1 MAIPKKLD
9 PNTSNALRSIF
20 SSLNISKNISK
31 NRIIVD
37 LNNDTVEIEESHHID
52 DLLQW
57 AGTLTT
63 EQAKELQE
71 RINKN
76 REEDW
81 D

>member
-1 MAIPKKLD
+1 MSVPQKLD
-9 PNTSNALRSIF
+9 QNTASALRSIL
-20 SSLNISKNISK
+20 SSLNISKN
-31 NRIIVD
+31 RIIID
-37 LNNDTVEIEESHHID
+37 LNNDTVEVEEDHNIN

-63 EQAKELQE
+63 EQAKDLQE

-81 D
+81 N

>member
-20 SSLNISKNISK
+20 SSLNISK

-71 RINKN
+71 KINKN